1 MTIININ
8 NPNLNIS
15 LSIVNKTSPNNM
27 KTNNLIIS
35 LTINSKMYANGQ
47 TDTQNVSVATS
58 SSYQADGLTSLVA
71 KVLVSGNS
79 KATVNAS
86 EFLSAEIKDFGEIL
100 YKGYPQVNQSTIL
113 GKISKIT

>member
-1 MTIININ
+1 M
-8 NPNLNIS
+8 
-15 LSIVNKTSPNNM
+15 
-27 KTNNLIIS
+27 
-35 LTINSKMYANGQ
+35 
-47 TDTQNVSVATS
+47 
-58 SSYQADGLTSLVA
+58 
-71 KVLVSGNS
+71 VSGNS